1 MKWVYT
7 LEKLGIEF
15 AEVKSDFKGV
25 VEWENVNLINLVG
38 IYLQKTITNFI
49 MKIVDAISKFIL
61 N

>member
-1 MKWVYT
+1 M
-7 LEKLGIEF
+7 EKLGIEF

>member
-25 VEWENVNLINLVG
+25 VEWENINLINLVG